1 MGFLR
6 SLVRG
11 LSTDMGMRVPS
22 TERSDVARL
31 FFEAVRGC
39 HPVPFFETG
48 EVVQAQS
55 EAAMES
61 EWPDHR
67 HGHLPLF

>member
-11 LSTDMGMRVPS
+11 LSTDMGMHGPA
-22 TERSDVARL
+22 TERSDVAGL

-39 HPVPFFETG
+39 HPVPLFEKS
-48 EVVQAQS
+48 EVVQAQF